1 MLFGEGGNG
10 KSAGI
15 NLVRAMFPPEA
26 LASLPPQRSTER
38 LALSAPEGKL
48 TNFVSETP
56 SGERLEGG
64 AFKAVVTG
72 DPVMA
77 ERKHRDPVEF
87 RPVAGHIF
95 STNLP
100 IAASDFSAGLWRP
113 PMILPFTRRFDTA
126 PVRKIAPEVRDMD
139 QEPRWRTVRGC

>member
-26 LASLPPQRSTER
+26 LASLPPQRWTER
-38 LALSAPEGKL
+38 FALSAPEGKL
-48 TNFVSETP
+48 ANFVSETP

-72 DPVMA
+72 DPVTA
-77 ERKHRDPVEF
+77 ERKHRDPFEF
-87 RPVAGHIF
+87 RPVAGHAGDRGLELVHEDDLVEREIGPR
-95 STNLP
+95 L
-100 IAASDFSAGLWRP
+100 ASP
-113 PMILPFTRRFDTA
+113 
-126 PVRKIAPEVRDMD
+126 
-139 QEPRWRTVRGC
+139 